1 MVQHK
6 KWGAIAAVSQKVNTT
21 IRREE
26 EDEEVIAFSVTP
38 FYVSTP
44 LLINSHAA
52 ARVVTVHSGG
62 EA

>member
-1 MVQHK
+1 MLPSPK
-6 KWGAIAAVSQKVNTT
+6 KVNTT

-26 EDEEVIAFSVTP
+26 EEEDEVIAFSVTP

-52 ARVVTVHSGG
+52 AAARAVTVHSLV
-62 EA
+62 EK